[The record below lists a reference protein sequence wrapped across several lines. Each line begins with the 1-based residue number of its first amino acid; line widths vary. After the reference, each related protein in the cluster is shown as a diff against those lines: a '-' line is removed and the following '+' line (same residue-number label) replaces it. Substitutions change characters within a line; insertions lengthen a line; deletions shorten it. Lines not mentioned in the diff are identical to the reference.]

1 MDKPV
6 SVAMRELKENIVFQ
20 LQESQLVPVI
30 TESVLKDILY
40 MVQADAERQYQI
52 ESQKYNEY
60 LSGEMDSSSNQEEVA
75 E

>member
-1 MDKPV
+1 MDKPI

-20 LQESQLVPVI
+20 MQESQLYPVI
-30 TESVLKDILY
+30 IESVLKDILY

-60 LSGEMDSSSNQEEVA
+60 LSGEMESNDNQEEVT